1 MPSLRVRIRIWG
13 TNSSNVEYV
22 AKQIVEIARKSG
34 VDARGPVPMPTRRLL
49 VPVLRLPH
57 GEGTKVYEKWEMRI
71 HKRLVDVAADER
83 VMRQI
88 MRIRVPQDVYIE
100 AEMVRTQ

>member
-1 MPSLRVRIRIWG
+1 MTSKVRIRLWS
-13 TNSSNVEYV
+13 TNVQHLTAVAEQLVSIAKKAGVEV
-22 AKQIVEIARKSG
+22 
-34 VDARGPVPMPTRRLL
+34 RGPVPLPVKRLV

-71 HKRLVDVAADER
+71 HKRLIDIAADEK

-88 MRIRVPQDVYIE
+88 MRVRVPDDVYIE
-100 AEMVRTQ
+100 LELLR

>member
-1 MPSLRVRIRIWG
+1 MTSKVRIRLWS
-13 TNSSNVEYV
+13 TNVQHLTSVAEQLVSIAKKAGVEV
-22 AKQIVEIARKSG
+22 
-34 VDARGPVPMPTRRLL
+34 RGPVPLPVKRLV

-71 HKRLVDVAADER
+71 HKRLIDIAADEK

-88 MRIRVPQDVYIE
+88 MRVRVPDDVYIE
-100 AEMVRTQ
+100 LELLR

>member
-1 MPSLRVRIRIWG
+1 MTSKVRIRLWS
-13 TNSSNVEYV
+13 TNVHHLTEVAEQLVQIAKKAGVEV
-22 AKQIVEIARKSG
+22 
-34 VDARGPVPMPTRRLL
+34 RGPIPLPVKRLT

-71 HKRLVDVAADER
+71 HKRMLDIAADER

-88 MRIRVPQDVYIE
+88 MRVRVPDDVYIE
-100 AEMVRTQ
+100 LEILR

>member
-1 MPSLRVRIRIWG
+1 LRVRIRIWG
-13 TNSSNVEYV
+13 TSSSNVDYV
-22 AKQIVEIARKSG
+22 AGQIVEIAKKAG
-34 VDARGPVPMPTRRLL
+34 VEVRGPIPLPTKRLA

-100 AEMVRTQ
+100 AEIIRNK

>member
-1 MPSLRVRIRIWG
+1 MTSKVRIRLWS
-13 TNSSNVEYV
+13 TNVHHLTEVADQLVQIAKKAGVEV
-22 AKQIVEIARKSG
+22 K
-34 VDARGPVPMPTRRLL
+34 GPIPLPVKRLT

-71 HKRLVDVAADER
+71 HKRMIDIAADER

-88 MRIRVPQDVYIE
+88 MRVRVPDDVYIE
-100 AEMVRTQ
+100 LEILR